1 MDNLIGQ
8 SYKEFL
14 STHKD
19 YEKAEQHYTNLTDEE
34 AIVFV
39 HKKKMIA
46 TAFSGK
52 KATQD
57 WSYRFRD
64 ERERRK
70 YVQDYFVK
78 CKQAQELKI
87 ERAAARINKKREFFA
102 SVKEGD
108 IFVDSWGYDQTNVD
122 YYIVTKKL
130 KASIKIKQIGKNV
143 EYGEFGSDKV
153 RPNPLYEYGE
163 EMSKIPQD
171 GHIKINGY
179 RYAVL
184 WDGVP
189 DNETAAGWGH

>member
-163 EMSKIPQD
+163 EMTKIPQD